1 VTVAVPSR
9 ESAEQKGRRYA
20 AEGRL
25 VVLQIDASSI
35 RARCRGAGRI
45 YSLGW
50 TEANGWHCSCE
61 ARTRCA
67 HVRALMLV
75 TVRGEDG

>member
-1 VTVAVPSR
+1 VTAGVPSR

-25 VVLQIDASSI
+25 VILQVDARSI

-45 YSLGW
+45 YSPGW
-50 TEANGWHCSCE
+50 TEAGGWHCSCE
-61 ARTRCA
+61 ARTRCS

-75 TVRGEDG
+75 TVRGES